1 MTDGEGLDGGVAVVN
16 RVAVSAVGV
25 EGQRTIRAGEGG
37 TQGARSADAFG
48 GSGPDGG
55 HGEGRGGSVDIRV
68 VGQDIAGGVAAGS
81 AIGGATSLDGGAGVV
96 DSDRG
101 LIGFAKQQVPD
112 QGNGVRAVRIQG
124 GRFCQVEIG
133 TGQVFIIR
141 IIPIIDV

>member
-48 GSGPDGG
+48 GSSPDGG
-55 HGEGRGGSVDIRV
+55 HGEPCGTGVGIRI